1 MPDGSYLYDNI
12 KVIPDYYNA
21 ISVNG
26 VRSRIVI
33 IDCGCDFNKS
43 REVKITDITGD
54 NYTCIRVFI
63 VGKCQHC
70 SEKKINDRD
79 IIMLNLVGA
88 RQFYGLVNSV
98 Y

>member
-1 MPDGSYLYDNI
+1 MPEGFYLYDNI

-63 VGKCQHC
+63 VGKATHC
-70 SEKKINDRD
+70 SGKKMDDKD
-79 IIMLNLVGA
+79 IIMLNLVG
-88 RQFYGLVNSV
+88 QDNFMNL
-98 Y
+98 